1 LSARRFLSV
10 SKHEVEQFFSG
21 CGSIANIWIAQK
33 PPGFAFAEFLTAEDA
48 EAAVAACDGKEL
60 HGRRIKVEVSN
71 TTHKPGMPREGR
83 GGGFRGGFGGPQAD
97 FGRGPPEQAYGRDY
111 GRDRAPDYRN
121 DYRDSRSDRDRSDRD
136 RDVSAQET
144 TRWTLHCT
152 AMKSKCIRFSNTDLI
167 APCLCLSFLSV
178 SSTAAALALA
188 LLAALATT
196 IAARPIAA
204 CVSAPRSA
212 SASATAVAPPAATIA
227 APPPPATA
235 MTDARRS
242 ASAARR
248 DARDPDPDRDRP
260 PRLASA
266 AGHPS

>member
-1 LSARRFLSV
+1 MRLDSAASDDSSRRAVCLSARRFLSV
-10 SKHEVEQFFSG
+10 SKHEVEQFFAG

-48 EAAVAACDGKEL
+48 EAAVAAFDGKEL

-144 TRWTLHCT
+144 TGWNT
-152 AMKSKCIRFSNTDLI
+152 ALQ
-167 APCLCLSFLSV
+167 
-178 SSTAAALALA
+178 
-188 LLAALATT
+188 
-196 IAARPIAA
+196 
-204 CVSAPRSA
+204 
-212 SASATAVAPPAATIA
+212 
-227 APPPPATA
+227 
-235 MTDARRS
+235 
-242 ASAARR
+242 
-248 DARDPDPDRDRP
+248 
-260 PRLASA
+260 
-266 AGHPS
+266 

>member
-1 LSARRFLSV
+1 M

-144 TRWTLHCT
+144 TRWTLHCNEEQ
-152 AMKSKCIRFSNTDLI
+152 MHSLQQHRSHC
-167 APCLCLSFLSV
+167 
-178 SSTAAALALA
+178 ALPLPFFPVCQQYRRRSRSRSPRRSRDYDRRSPDRRVRER
-188 LLAALATT
+188 TPE
-196 IAARPIAA
+196 RERERD
-204 CVSAPRSA
+204 SRRSA
-212 SASATAVAPPAATIA
+212 GG
-227 APPPPATA
+227 
-235 MTDARRS
+235 DDRRS
-242 ASAARR
+242 ASSRDRDDGREKERERSPPRRARSR
-248 DARDPDPDRDRP
+248 SRSRSPAKTRERSRTPELKKDDRDRD
-260 PRLASA
+260 
-266 AGHPS
+266 

>member
-1 LSARRFLSV
+1 MCANNTITQMHARTHACAHALGFCTRRRFLTPRCLFLSALGFLSV

-144 TRWTLHCT
+144 AGWGTALHNGEQ
-152 AMKSKCIRFSNTDLI
+152 MHSLRPHWSNRALPLPFF
-167 APCLCLSFLSV
+167 PCL
-178 SSTAAALALA
+178 
-188 LLAALATT
+188 
-196 IAARPIAA
+196 
-204 CVSAPRSA
+204 SA
-212 SASATAVAPPAATIA
+212 V
-227 APPPPATA
+227 PPPLSLSLSPSLSRLRSSF
-235 MTDARRS
+235 ARSPR
-242 ASAARR
+242 AR
-248 DARDPDPDRDRP
+248 A
-260 PRLASA
+260 
-266 AGHPS
+266 HPGA